1 MDGSAMPRRRLKKSI
16 FDYVDFFQSH
26 SQYKVDGQGKPYY
39 TWYVKNGLQL
49 RFIVRGW
56 DECVDG
62 VAAVMVY
69 GSILGEPIEVKESEE
84 NNEEENDREGEEQL
98 SRCHLF
104 NVYSSLI
111 RACPRSGKHYPIG

>member
-1 MDGSAMPRRRLKKSI
+1 MSRLR
-16 FDYVDFFQSH
+16 
-26 SQYKVDGQGKPYY
+26 
-39 TWYVKNGLQL
+39 W
-49 RFIVRGW
+49 
-56 DECVDG
+56 
-62 VAAVMVY
+62 
-69 GSILGEPIEVKESEE
+69 ESEE